1 MTLPAHFPTL
11 TAPTGEPNPKTPSC
25 PIRPLGEQ
33 IIIRTIPQQ
42 KVGSIIIPESAKRI
56 SYQGSVKGAP
66 SDELQ
71 YVNRRLFEQMT
82 ETLRMIVAGVPMDD
96 SDLEWLGDL
105 HKRAQKQVLPRAAK
119 AIPNTSGEAI
129 NFVEAEVM
137 EIGPGK
143 RSKSDQKLLGE
154 LAHMLELSINHM
166 LRYDHGLKMLERV
179 SNSSDTRVPFLVKP
193 GDHILYHPAVQ
204 RFDREITHLMDDEPE
219 RRWFIIREESVLAV
233 IERAITETEV
243 RG

>member
-1 MTLPAHFPTL
+1 MTTALPQSSTPSTESANTK
-11 TAPTGEPNPKTPSC
+11 APSC

-56 SYQGSVKGAP
+56 SYQGASKGAP

-96 SDLEWLGDL
+96 SDIEWLTDL

-137 EIGPGK
+137 TVGPGK
-143 RSKSDQKLLGE
+143 RVHDLTLLRDMAALLADWRFALRISDFTSNSDLNGETEALLGRFC
-154 LAHMLELSINHM
+154 AHQRQPLS
-166 LRYDHGLKMLERV
+166 
-179 SNSSDTRVPFLVKP
+179 VKP

-204 RFDREITHLMDDEPE
+204 RFDREITHLMNDEPE
-219 RRWFIIREESVLAV
+219 RRWFIIREESVLGIV
-233 IERAITETEV
+233 GED
-243 RG
+243 

>member
-1 MTLPAHFPTL
+1 MTTALPQSSTVPI
-11 TAPTGEPNPKTPSC
+11 EPANPKTPMC

-56 SYQGSVKGAP
+56 SYQGASKGAP

-96 SDLEWLGDL
+96 SDIEWLTDL
-105 HKRAQKQVLPRAAK
+105 HKRAQKQILPRAAK

-129 NFVEAEVM
+129 NFVEAEIMAV
-137 EIGPGK
+137 GPGK
-143 RSKSDQKLLGE
+143 RVHDPQLLRDMVAMLSDWRMGLRISEFAGLDDRTTALLGKFC
-154 LAHMLELSINHM
+154 AHQRQPLS
-166 LRYDHGLKMLERV
+166 
-179 SNSSDTRVPFLVKP
+179 VKP
-193 GDHILYHPAVQ
+193 GDRILYHPAVQ
-204 RFDREITHLMDDEPE
+204 RFDREITHLMNDEPE
-219 RRWFIIREESVLAV
+219 RRWFIIREESVLGIV
-233 IERAITETEV
+233 GEE
-243 RG
+243 